1 MKAGA
6 INALMRDEGAAV
18 APTLAL
24 SLFALVGIGG
34 LAFDYARMATM
45 DTELQNAADQA
56 ALAAASQLDGAAGTC
71 SRAGQAARQFVSN
84 QTRFSNDGGGLAIT
98 VATETACDAVGSIKF
113 YQNKERTVVATSDAN
128 ANFVQVTVGT
138 RTANYA
144 LTPIVGAFS
153 SGPMTGTAF
162 AGLGSAICRIPPVFI
177 CNPSEPSNN
186 TNKYLTFNIAS
197 RVGFGMKLISD
208 EKYAPG
214 NVGFLSVNGG
224 GGAPELA
231 KALGWAQQP
240 FDCVATDLNDAVRVE
255 TEPGVKESVRSAFN
269 TRFDL
274 QDGTGLGC
282 VSPGNCPPSRN
293 VRKDLV
299 ETSCSWT
306 YPTTAGTRYF
316 PTTNGPLAVGVTPSV
331 MGHPRDICHANSSF
345 SSCGTGR
352 FGDGVWDRAAYFR
365 SNFGWTD
372 ATWRTEMT
380 TAGYNPDTVTRYQ
393 VYRWEAQ
400 KAENGFPGY
409 LGSASAGGGTKRGSP
424 QCSSAMTPSTGVVPT
439 DDSLD
444 RRQITAAVIN
454 CTANDLK
461 GRETDV
467 PVAQWVDLFLVE
479 PAFERSGVSDK
490 SEIYTEIIR
499 ENTLRGGNTGGGTER
514 RDAPYLIE

>member
-1 MKAGA
+1 MQAAVKKTMLSDQSG
-6 INALMRDEGAAV
+6 AV
-18 APTLAL
+18 APTIALAL
-24 SLFALVGIGG
+24 TALIGIGG
-34 LAFDYARMATM
+34 LAFDYARMAAM

-56 ALAAASQLDGAAGTC
+56 ALAAASQLDGLTGTC
-71 SRAGQAARQFVSN
+71 SRAGDAARAFITN

-98 VATETACDAVGSIKF
+98 VAAETACDAVGSIRF
-113 YQNKERTVVATSDAN
+113 YVDKARTTASTTDAN

-153 SGPMTGTAF
+153 SGPLTGTAF

-177 CNPSEPSNN
+177 CNPAEPSDN
-186 TNKYLTFNIAS
+186 TNKFLTFNITG
-197 RVGFGMKLISD
+197 RIGQGMKLISD

-240 FDCVATDLNDAVRVE
+240 FNCVATDLNDAVRVE
-255 TEPGVKESVRSAFN
+255 TEPGVKESVRSSFN

-274 QDGTGLGC
+274 QNGTGLGC

-299 ETSCSWT
+299 GNSCSWS
-306 YPTTAGTRYF
+306 YPTAAGTRYF
-316 PTTNGPLAVGVTPSV
+316 PTTDAALAVGVTPTV
-331 MGHPRDICHANSSF
+331 MGHPRDICHANSGF

-352 FGDGVWDRAAYFR
+352 FGNGVWDRAAYFR

-372 ATWRTEMT
+372 ATWRSEMT
-380 TAGYNPDTVTRYQ
+380 AAGHNPDTVTRYQ
-393 VYRWEAQ
+393 VYRWEAKQ
-400 KAENGFPGY
+400 AENGFPGY
-409 LGSASAGGGTKRGSP
+409 LGSASAAGGTKRGSP
-424 QCSSAMTPSTGVVPT
+424 QCSSAMSPATGVIPT
-439 DDSLD
+439 DDTLD

-454 CTANDLK
+454 CTANNLK

-499 ENTLRGGNTGGGTER
+499 ANTLRGGNTGGGTER